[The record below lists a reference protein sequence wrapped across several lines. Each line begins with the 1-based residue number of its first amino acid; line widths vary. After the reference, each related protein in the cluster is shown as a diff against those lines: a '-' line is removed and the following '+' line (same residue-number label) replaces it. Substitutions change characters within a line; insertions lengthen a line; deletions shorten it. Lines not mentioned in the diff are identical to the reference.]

1 MTLEG
6 AVGPNRHPCLPV
18 ESGIANMLESRG
30 CGLFFCVFCKRKKW
44 NLFVTRSCHLSISL
58 AVLSPSHLSQPSP
71 FSPHSLAPFLFSL
84 SLTFLML
91 EQRASGHFSSCRRH
105 LIIIIHGVGKHDSQK
120 RKERIELIN
129 KNKNLLLP
137 RVAGD
142 VEDFDF
148 RFTEWHRYC

>member
-1 MTLEG
+1 MELVRDKILSSIYLSCRSLTL
-6 AVGPNRHPCLPV
+6 PSLPQ
-18 ESGIANMLESRG
+18 S
-30 CGLFFCVFCKRKKW
+30 
-44 NLFVTRSCHLSISL
+44 
-58 AVLSPSHLSQPSP
+58 PSP
-71 FSPHSLAPFLFSL
+71 FSPHSLSPFLFYL
-84 SLTFLML
+84 SLML
-91 EQRASGHFSSCRRH
+91 EQRSSGHFSSCRRH